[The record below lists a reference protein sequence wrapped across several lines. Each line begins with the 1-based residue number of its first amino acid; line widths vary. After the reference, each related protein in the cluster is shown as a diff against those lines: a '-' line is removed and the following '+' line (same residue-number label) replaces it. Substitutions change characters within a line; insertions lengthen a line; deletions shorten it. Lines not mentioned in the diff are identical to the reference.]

1 MEGREEE
8 VGSGGGVRSG
18 LWLGT
23 QAQGSSRSRYKLR
36 PDPLSPAWPLEGPE
50 AARFAQECDHLG
62 EVPVSSWN
70 REATTPGPSADEA
83 FRVSWGMQ
91 EESLGRVEESPGLWQ
106 EDSEA
111 VAENLSKLAQIQPFQ
126 RFTEGVRWLD

>member
-1 MEGREEE
+1 MRLRMEGREEKA
-8 VGSGGGVRSG
+8 GSGGGVRSG

-23 QAQGSSRSRYKLR
+23 QAQGSSCSRYKLG
-36 PDPLSPAWPLEGPE
+36 PDPLSPAWPLEGPA

-70 REATTPGPSADEA
+70 REATAPGSSADEA

-91 EESLGRVEESPGLWQ
+91 KESLGRVEESAGLWQ

-111 VAENLSKLAQIQPFQ
+111 VAENLSESAQI
-126 RFTEGVRWLD
+126 